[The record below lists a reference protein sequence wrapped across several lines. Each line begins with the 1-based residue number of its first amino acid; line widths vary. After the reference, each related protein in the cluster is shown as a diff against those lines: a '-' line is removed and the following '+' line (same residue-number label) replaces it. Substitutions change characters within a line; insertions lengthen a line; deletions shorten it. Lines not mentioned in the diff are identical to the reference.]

1 MNLFAFVFV
10 LAFLACSDQESNPI
24 TSSETEVSAKSQAES
39 STMASQDLVCFD
51 PDVINS
57 IINILSSPP
66 SRSSADGD
74 DSSSGDTSSGNVSSE
89 YEQLTFD
96 GNSLQPAWSPDG
108 QEIVFTKDDGTYV
121 DVYVM
126 DSEGNILRQLTTDG
140 NSSDPSW
147 RSDGERIYYVS
158 DGDIYSVHLDGA
170 DKERIV
176 SGGRNPSMRHRDF
189 TEGVL
194 LYSYYYMAF
203 SYDGKIFLRRDYSFG
218 IGSTDWYELTLEDD
232 GKYDYQPELDPTSSF
247 YESSG
252 EHFYDIVFT
261 RRSIITDG
269 DDTWNIHVVDQD
281 GYEQQLTFDGNSW
294 APAWSPTGRYIA
306 FASDT
311 DTGWDIYVIESDG
324 RNRRQLTFDGNAYQ
338 PSWHP
343 NERRI
348 AFTSQRN
355 IYTVQFTP
363 DER

>member
-10 LAFLACSDQESNPI
+10 LAFLACSGQERI
-24 TSSETEVSAKSQAES
+24 TSSETESSAKAQAES
-39 STMASQDLVCFD
+39 STVVSQDLVCFD
-51 PDVINS
+51 PDLINS

-66 SRSSADGD
+66 SRSSSGGD
-74 DSSSGDTSSGNVSSE
+74 DSSSGDTSSGNVTSE

-96 GNSLQPAWSPDG
+96 GSSLQPAWSPDG

-147 RSDGERIYYVS
+147 QADGERIYYVS
-158 DGDIYSVHLDGA
+158 DGDIYSVYPDGT
-170 DKERIV
+170 DKNRIV
-176 SGGRNPSMRHRDF
+176 SDGRNPSMHYIESTGGF
-189 TEGVL
+189 NPT
-194 LYSYYYMAF
+194 YYRYLAF
-203 SYDGKIFLRRDYSFG
+203 SYDGRIFLKWVSSFG
-218 IGSTDWYELTLEDD
+218 FLSTTEWYDLTPEDD
-232 GKYDYQPELDPTSSF
+232 GKYDYEPELDPTSPF
-247 YESSG
+247 YESSE
-252 EHFYDIVFT
+252 EHLYDIVFT

-281 GYEQQLTFDGNSW
+281 GYEQQLTSDDNSW
-294 APAWSPTGRYIA
+294 GPAWSPTGRYIA
-306 FASDT
+306 FASAT
-311 DTGWDIYVIESDG
+311 NTGWDIYVMESDG

-343 NERRI
+343 NERRV